1 MLIPLFIY
9 SRQHLLSWYIFY
21 FSNYNIFPIIWKRV
35 LEIPP
40 CDVIEVKPLQLAPY
54 VKKVKAQ
61 NTIYDSLEDTLMIFK
76 HILLIS
82 AYYSFIRIFI
92 IP

>member
-1 MLIPLFIY
+1 MH
-9 SRQHLLSWYIFY
+9 HLLSWYIFY

-54 VKKVKAQ
+54 VKNVKSQ
-61 NTIYDSLEDTLMIFK
+61 NTIYD
-76 HILLIS
+76 
-82 AYYSFIRIFI
+82 
-92 IP
+92 